1 MSYGIPGNCSFHICS
16 PGFPRPCLSSGVG
29 ANAGQGWPQLKPPPL
44 LCASAPH
51 RGCPGSLQKFPA
63 YRTCTPASGHPGCLW
78 ALGRSLPQVRC
89 SVEAPS
95 PEPWRWRLGVGGT
108 GGMERSGSDVDT
120 DEVRNQRAHHMA
132 FASLFFLDSRGQ
144 WWTPQEQ
151 PSARGNPR
159 GDQGPH
165 LLAPGPASSL
175 QQSRNQQPLW
185 SGSGRPDCRHSP
197 HGCCPDG
204 LTASLGPQWQGCP
217 GASCQQ
223 SR

>member
-1 MSYGIPGNCSFHICS
+1 M
-16 PGFPRPCLSSGVG
+16 G
-29 ANAGQGWPQLKPPPL
+29 ARAGQGWPRLQSAPPL
-44 LCASAPH
+44 CPSAPR
-51 RGCPGSLQKFPA
+51 RGYPGSLQKSPA
-63 YRTCTPASGHPGCLW
+63 WRTCTPASGRPGRLW
-78 ALGRSLPQVRC
+78 ALGRPLPQVRC
-89 SVEAPS
+89 PVEAPAQG
-95 PEPWRWRLGVGGT
+95 PGAGGW
-108 GGMERSGSDVDT
+108 GEWGAERSGSDVDA
-120 DEVRNQRAHHMA
+120 DEVRSQRAHYVA

-144 WWTPQEQ
+144 WWTPREQ

-175 QQSRNQQPLW
+175 QQSPNQQALW
-185 SGSGRPDCRHSP
+185 SGPGAPDCRHSP